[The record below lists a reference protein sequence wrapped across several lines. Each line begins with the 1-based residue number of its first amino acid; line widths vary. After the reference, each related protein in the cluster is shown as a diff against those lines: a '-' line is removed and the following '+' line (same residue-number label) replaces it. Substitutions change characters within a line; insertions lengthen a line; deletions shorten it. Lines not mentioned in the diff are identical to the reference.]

1 MGREVRMVPAN
12 WQHPQEKSEYTG
24 ELRFVPLFDGDYES
38 AASGWDEGWRKWQQG
53 LCENYSSDEKWTA
66 IEPEYQ
72 QMRYTGYAG
81 SRPSPDDYMPQWP
94 TEMRTHFMM
103 YETTSEGTPISPA
116 FETPEE
122 LALWL
127 ADNEASAFARHSASY
142 EHWLA
147 VAKGGWAPS
156 MVVSDGSMK
165 SGVEFMG
172 QEQSQ

>member
-12 WQHPQEKSEYTG
+12 WQHPQEKSDYTG
-24 ELRFVPLFDGDYES
+24 ELCFVPLFDGDYES
-38 AASGWDEGWRKWQQG
+38 AASDWDEGWEKWQQG

-94 TEMRTHFMM
+94 AEMRTHLMM
-103 YETTSEGTPISPA
+103 YETTTEGTPISPA
-116 FETPEE
+116 FETPED
-122 LALWL
+122 LARWL
-127 ADNEASAFARHSASY
+127 ADNEASAFARQPASY

-156 MVVSDGSMK
+156 MVISGGHMK

-172 QEQSQ
+172 QEKSQ